1 MAENREQR
9 PAPTGESEA
18 ARTSRGLAEAAQE
31 AEEKQLD
38 ETVEGGKYLVG
49 ADAEGKGGTMVD
61 ANGKP
66 LSEKED

>member
-1 MAENREQR
+1 MAEARR
-9 PAPTGESEA
+9 GPESETEA

-38 ETVEGGKYLVG
+38 ETVEGGRYIIG
-49 ADAEGKGGTMVD
+49 ADAQGNGGIEVD

-66 LSEKED
+66 LSEKKD